1 MADYIKE
8 EPQVRVVKR
17 RGAGFTVALL
27 LIVAALVVALLF
39 ATGFWSAD
47 VTKSGALP
55 TVQVNGGEMPK
66 VDLQSKE
73 IVVGTT
79 PTKVEVP
86 TVKTETTT
94 IAVPTVGVKDDK
106 K

>member
-8 EPQVRVVKR
+8 EPRVTVVKR
-17 RGAGFTVALL
+17 RGAGFTITLL

-79 PTKVEVP
+79 ATKVEVP

-94 IAVPTVGVKDDK
+94 IDVPTVGVKDDK

>member
-1 MADYIKE
+1 MSDYKNDGTEVHRTKSRSGGII
-8 EPQVRVVKR
+8 
-17 RGAGFTVALL
+17 ALL
-27 LIVAALVVALLF
+27 LVIVALVIGLLF

-55 TVQVNGGEMPK
+55 TVSVDGGALPK

-79 PTKVEVP
+79 ATKVEVP

-94 IAVPTVGVKDDK
+94 IDVPTVGIKDDK